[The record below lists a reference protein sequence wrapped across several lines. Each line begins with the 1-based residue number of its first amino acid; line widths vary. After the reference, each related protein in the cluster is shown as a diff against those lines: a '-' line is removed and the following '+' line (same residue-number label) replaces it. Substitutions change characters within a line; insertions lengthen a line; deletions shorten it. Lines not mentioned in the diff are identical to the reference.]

1 MHSCQE
7 ENNQTQYNALGYR
20 INLCFH
26 GYNIAIKV
34 DESRG
39 SDRNIDH
46 EKKTKSNRTRT
57 SLWVY

>member
-1 MHSCQE
+1 MLTRIMHSCQE

-39 SDRNIDH
+39 SDRNIDY
-46 EKKTKSNRTRT
+46 EKKDKK
-57 SLWVY
+57 